1 MSTIYL
7 YNVGDDPNKVHKSV
21 GVVKASLQV
30 DILPDCSL
38 TRPKLK
44 ISASNM
50 LISSCNYFYL
60 NDFNR
65 YYYKEDAVLLQH
77 GVYEITGRVDPL
89 KSFEGGINGLT
100 ALVLRNEFEYNG
112 DIVDDEIT
120 PRIKR
125 QITKKVIGNVG
136 KVVNIVITVAGGKE
150 RQ

>member
-60 NDFNR
+60 DDFNR
-65 YYYKEDAVLLQH
+65 YYYIEDAVLLQH

-89 KSFEGGINGLT
+89 KSFESGISGLT

-136 KVVNIVITVAGGKE
+136 KVVNIVITVAGGDDNS
-150 RQ
+150 

>member
-7 YNVGDDPNKVHKSV
+7 YNVGDAPNKVHKAV
-21 GVVKASLQV
+21 GVVKAELQV

-65 YYYKEDAVLLQH
+65 YYYIEDAVLLQH

-89 KSFEGGINGLT
+89 KSFESGIGGLT
-100 ALVLRNEFEYNG
+100 SLVLRNEFEYNG

-136 KVVNIVITVAGGKE
+136 KVVNIVITVAGGDDNS
-150 RQ
+150 

>member
-7 YNVGDDPNKVHKSV
+7 YNVGDDPNKLHKSV

-60 NDFNR
+60 NEFNR
-65 YYYKEDAVLLQH
+65 YYYIEDAVLLQH

-89 KSFEGGINGLT
+89 KSFEGGISGLT
-100 ALVLRNEFEYNG
+100 AVVLRNEFEYNG
-112 DIVDDEIT
+112 DIIDEEII

-136 KVVNIVITVAGGKE
+136 KIVNIVITVAGGKE

>member
-7 YNVGDDPNKVHKSV
+7 YNVGEDPKKVHKGV

-65 YYYKEDAVLLQH
+65 YYYIEDAVLLQH

-89 KSFEGGINGLT
+89 KSFEGGIGGLT

-136 KVVNIVITVAGGKE
+136 KSVNIVITVAGGDDE
-150 RQ
+150 

>member
-65 YYYKEDAVLLQH
+65 YYYIEDAVLLQH
-77 GVYEITGRVDPL
+77 GVYEITGCVDPL
-89 KSFEGGINGLT
+89 KSFESGINGLT

-136 KVVNIVITVAGGKE
+136 KVVSIVITVAGGDDNS
-150 RQ
+150 

>member
-38 TRPKLK
+38 NRPKLK

-60 NDFNR
+60 DDFNR
-65 YYYKEDAVLLQH
+65 YYYIEDAVLLQH

-89 KSFEGGINGLT
+89 KSFEGGIAGLT

-136 KVVNIVITVAGGKE
+136 KAVNIVITVAGGDDNT
-150 RQ
+150 

>member
-60 NDFNR
+60 DEFNR
-65 YYYKEDAVLLQH
+65 YYYIEDAVLLQH
-77 GVYEITGRVDPL
+77 GVYEITGRVDSL
-89 KSFEGGINGLT
+89 KSFEGGINGIT

-112 DIVDDEIT
+112 DLVDEEII

-125 QITKKVIGNVG
+125 QFTKKVIGNVG
-136 KVVNIVITVAGGKE
+136 KIVNIVITVAGGDDN
-150 RQ
+150 

>member
-7 YNVGDDPNKVHKSV
+7 YNVGDAPNKVHKSV
-21 GVVKASLQV
+21 GVVKAELQV

-65 YYYKEDAVLLQH
+65 YYYIEDAVLLQH

-89 KSFEGGINGLT
+89 KSFESGINGLT

-136 KVVNIVITVAGGKE
+136 KVVNIVITVAGGDDNS
-150 RQ
+150 